1 MSALQR
7 IVANFDHLVKVDMRD
22 LIAKKDLLN
31 RADLVISSVRL
42 EDVDFDYIHVNPI
55 MTDAELELIQ
65 KSYSELTTGNRNMLS
80 IIHEDGVFA
89 KSVVLDLLQVNILL
103 GENC

>member
-65 KSYSELTTGNRNMLS
+65 KSYSELTMGNRNMLS

-89 KSVVLDLLQVNILL
+89 KSVVLDLLQDNILL